1 VTSPTYTVVTPV
13 RDEQENLAAL
23 ERCLAAQT
31 KLPERWLLVD
41 NGSQDGTLEIAH
53 EIARRR
59 PWTRVL
65 ELEPRGRVA
74 RGGPVVRSFVVG
86 VQALGPL
93 PELVVKVDADVTF
106 DVDYFERLLAAFAT
120 EPRLGI
126 ASGVCHEFEDG
137 GWKPIFGTRAHVWGA
152 MRAYRREC
160 LELVMP
166 LEEREGWDDLDA
178 LKARLEGWRTRVV
191 VDLPFYHHRTT
202 GQRDGRRR
210 VWLAQGETAHYM
222 GYRISYLLA
231 RTAYRIVREPQA
243 GLMIVGWAGAAMRRE
258 PRLPD
263 RRVRAYLREQQR
275 VRHLRLRAR
284 ETRGAV

>member
-1 VTSPTYTVVTPV
+1 MTSPAYTVVTPV
-13 RDEQENLAAL
+13 RDEQANLAAL

-31 KLPERWLLVD
+31 RPPELWLIVD
-41 NGSQDGTLEIAH
+41 NGSRDGTLEMARG
-53 EIARRR
+53 IARRR
-59 PWTRVL
+59 LWARVL
-65 ELEPRGRVA
+65 ELEPCGRAA
-74 RGGPVVRSFVVG
+74 RGGPVVRAFVAG
-86 VQALGPL
+86 VRALGPL

-106 DVDYFERLLAAFAT
+106 DEDYFERLLAVFAT

-137 GWKPIFGTRAHVWGA
+137 DWKPTFGTRAHVWGA

-160 LELVMP
+160 LELAMP
-166 LEEREGWDDLDA
+166 LEEREGWDELDA

-191 VDLPFYHHRTT
+191 VDLPFYHHRRL
-202 GQRDGRRR
+202 GQRDGRSR

-231 RTAYRIVREPQA
+231 RTVYRIVREPQA
-243 GLMIVGWAGAAMRRE
+243 GLMVVGWAAAALRRD
-258 PRLPD
+258 PCLPD

-275 VRHLRLRAR
+275 IRHLRLRAR
-284 ETRGAV
+284 ETRGTV